1 MDREDLLRLLDLDG
15 RDEPGERAAD
25 DLLAPAAPTP
35 SAATCPQALEV
46 DEWGSRRGRDLLAE
60 HPALGRRGIEE
71 EAMAD
76 FHTAAFVPDP
86 RLTPGCVDP
95 LRQQFVTQLLE
106 TPEYHAL
113 HATTML
119 HEAAAALAAFKY
131 AEQFAALREECQ
143 EARPEESKPEEKTPG
158 GKTPRERPLIAPG
171 GTARRREG
179 PGADEEMAVLRAVGR
194 ALAEA
199 TAEVAECRGAAAA
212 LGLGPGAP
220 GSTDPRAIAT
230 LYRRVRSSPTL
241 RAICAQAGRFRRL
254 AQSKQRQKATHGL
267 DDVVGVE
274 LGGDLGRLLP
284 GELARLVL
292 PECELDTLRRL
303 AERQAMQRLYRA
315 TEPAGQGPI
324 LVTVDESGSM
334 AGEKAHTAKALA
346 LALAWIARQQRRWC
360 GLVAYSGDTGER
372 CLALRPGRWDE
383 GAVMDWIEPFLGG
396 GSDLDVPVRELPR
409 IYQDLRAPA
418 GRTDVICITDAVCHI
433 PPQHR
438 ASFLAWKQ
446 AARARLITLVIG
458 SEPGD
463 LVAISDEFHRVAAL
477 DPASDAVGRV
487 LSL

>member
-1 MDREDLLRLLDLDG
+1 MDRDDLLRLLDLDG
-15 RDEPGERAAD
+15 RDEPGEPAAD
-25 DLLAPAAPTP
+25 DLLAPAPSTP
-35 SAATCPQALEV
+35 PAATSPHALEV
-46 DEWGSRRGRDLLAE
+46 DEWGCRRGRGLLAE
-60 HPALGRRGIEE
+60 HPALGLRGIEE

-86 RLTPGCVDP
+86 QLTPGCVDP
-95 LRQQFVTQLLE
+95 LRHQFVAQLLE

-119 HEAAAALAAFKY
+119 NEAAAALAAVRY
-131 AEQFAALREECQ
+131 AEQFAALHEERREEKSEET
-143 EARPEESKPEEKTPG
+143 EAGEE
-158 GKTPRERPLIAPG
+158 TPRETLPLRPG
-171 GTARRREG
+171 GTARRHEG
-179 PGADEEMAVLRAVGR
+179 PGPGEEMAVIRAVGR

-199 TAEVAECRGAAAA
+199 TAEVAECRDAAAA
-212 LGLGPGAP
+212 LGMGPGAP
-220 GSTDPRAIAT
+220 GTTDPRAIAA

-241 RAICAQAGRFRRL
+241 RKVCAQAGRFRRL

-274 LGGDLGRLLP
+274 LGGDVGRLLP

-292 PECELDTLRRL
+292 PECELDALRRL

-346 LALAWIARQQRRWC
+346 LALAWIARRQRRWC

-372 CLALRPGRWDE
+372 LLALPPGRWDE
-383 GAVMDWIEPFLGG
+383 AAVMDWIEPFLGG

-409 IYQDLRAPA
+409 IYRDLRAPA
-418 GRTDVICITDAVCHI
+418 GRTDVICLTDAVCHI
-433 PPQHR
+433 PPRHR
-438 ASFLAWKQ
+438 EPFLAWKQ
-446 AARARLITLVIG
+446 AARARLITLVVG

-463 LVAISDEFHRVAAL
+463 LAAVSDEVHRVAAL
-477 DPASDAVGRV
+477 DPADEAVGRV